1 MLGTSDRFESLSRKM
16 GVAPCEAPPCRR
28 ENQTVRNPI
37 SGPGSRV
44 FGLLAIC
51 ALGACSSLFGPD
63 EEVVWGRLSYH
74 DFAADPQVPDTVTV
88 GTPFQVVVQTYG
100 GGCIGFGHT
109 TVEYTSQTVDVR
121 VYDIDNGSDVCTDE
135 LTIFDHTAEITVD
148 SPGTW
153 LIRVHGR
160 DVPPDTAVVV
170 ERSIYAR

>member
-1 MLGTSDRFESLSRKM
+1 VWVECEPPFNGRITFVRHLISR
-16 GVAPCEAPPCRR
+16 R
-28 ENQTVRNPI
+28 
-37 SGPGSRV
+37 GSRV
-44 FGLLAIC
+44 FGFFAVC

-74 DFAADPQVPDTVTV
+74 GFASDPQVPDTVTV

-121 VYDIDNGSDVCTDE
+121 VYDIDTGSDVCTDD
-135 LTIFDHTAEITVD
+135 LSIFDHTAELTVD

-160 DVPPDTAVVV
+160 DVPPDTAVVI